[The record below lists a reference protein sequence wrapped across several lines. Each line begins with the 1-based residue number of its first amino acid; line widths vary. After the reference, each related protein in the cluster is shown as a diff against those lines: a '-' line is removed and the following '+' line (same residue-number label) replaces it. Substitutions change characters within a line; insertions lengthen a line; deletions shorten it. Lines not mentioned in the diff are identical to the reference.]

1 MENEAPK
8 PVRRGRRRS
17 DPELPVTNDRP
28 AMRAEMREEDPRIAA
43 ARRAKEIMGH
53 VDDVAPGVDE
63 FRAPRAPDGW
73 TYEWKRHT
81 ILNQEDPAYRSQL
94 ERTGWE
100 PVPAG
105 RHKDMMAAGYKGGT
119 IERKGMILMQRPQEI
134 TDHFRN
140 LDRRAAKDQVR
151 IKEGQLNSAPQG
163 QFERDHEQ
171 ARAKINKSF
180 EPMPIPK
187 D

>member
-1 MENEAPK
+1 
-8 PVRRGRRRS
+8 
-17 DPELPVTNDRP
+17 
-28 AMRAEMREEDPRIAA
+28 
-43 ARRAKEIMGH
+43 
-53 VDDVAPGVDE
+53 
-63 FRAPRAPDGW
+63 
-73 TYEWKRHT
+73 
-81 ILNQEDPAYRSQL
+81 
-94 ERTGWE
+94 
-100 PVPAG
+100 
-105 RHKDMMAAGYKGGT
+105 
-119 IERKGMILMQRPQEI
+119 MILMQRPQEI